1 MGHVVTTCPSSAS
14 SYASRGVGLVGA
26 LLHAATL
33 IVTARAAADDA
44 AEPVTPEPILLQAT
58 PTPEVELPEPFTPPT
73 LPALTHE
80 DVLLQLDYT
89 GAGIGRGSLG
99 DTFTYMAHVGI
110 EVPILTRDIQAGFA
124 WDVVSAT
131 AEDHGR
137 ALLYGNPEIWA
148 RAATSHESGLSAGG
162 GLGVVVPLPRDL
174 SNDSEVVLDSLRV
187 IRPWDTSYFSSDVG
201 ALRPSI
207 DARLVVSPFV
217 LQLRQGLDL
226 LYDFS
231 STRTDILARLG
242 IYAGYAPLDW
252 LCVSTE
258 LWQTYSIT
266 AEVPDGERAAFSL
279 SPAIRF
285 KVPPLQPGVSVLFP
299 VNTPLEGI
307 ATAYLAVRFH
317 VELALGEKATVK

>member
-1 MGHVVTTCPSSAS
+1 MDGGGSPTLVGHTSC
-14 SYASRGVGLVGA
+14 ASRVVAVA
-26 LLHAATL
+26 LLHAAAL
-33 IVTARAAADDA
+33 SHVDAARADDH
-44 AEPVTPEPILLQAT
+44 AEAVAPQPILLQAT
-58 PTPEVELPEPFTPPT
+58 PAAEVELPEPLTPPT
-73 LPALTHE
+73 LPSLTHE

-99 DTFTYMAHVGI
+99 QTFTYMAHAGV
-110 EVPILTRDIQAGFA
+110 EVPVLTRNVQAGFA
-124 WDVVSAT
+124 WDLVSAT

-137 ALLYGNPEIWA
+137 ALLYGNPELWA
-148 RAATSHESGLSAGG
+148 RAATSHASGVSAGG

-174 SNDSEVVLDSLRV
+174 SSDGEVVLDSLRV

-201 ALRPSI
+201 ALRPSL

-231 STRTDILARLG
+231 SARTDILARLG
-242 IYAGYAPLDW
+242 AYAGYAPLDW
-252 LCVSTE
+252 LCVSVE

-285 KVPPLQPGVSVLFP
+285 RAPPLQPGISFLFP
-299 VNTPLEGI
+299 VSTPLEGI